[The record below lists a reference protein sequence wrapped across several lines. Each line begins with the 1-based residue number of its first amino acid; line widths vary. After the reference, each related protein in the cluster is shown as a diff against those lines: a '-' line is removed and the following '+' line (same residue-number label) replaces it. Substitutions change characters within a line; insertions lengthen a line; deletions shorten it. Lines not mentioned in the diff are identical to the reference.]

1 MKAFVSVKKNTDLEG
16 KQYSED
22 ITLNAVY
29 SEDPNHEN
37 KKWSHWTPAMHL
49 TATINNPDAFGAL
62 DGVKE
67 VFIDISPAEEPA
79 AAPAPT
85 ADQSTATA

>member
-37 KKWSHWTPAMHL
+37 KKWSHWTPAMNL

-67 VFIDISPAEEPA
+67 VFIDITPATEQAPA
-79 AAPAPT
+79 AA